1 MSKRIQALLASSE
14 CEVEVGDTIMLTF
27 KNRSV
32 TGHIAENGLI
42 HRSALLKDEGEDT
55 VLAGRVFN
63 SLSNWADACL
73 QEVLQEYSTRY
84 PAWKRIKHAKSNKT
98 FEDIWKLNAEKEL
111 ELVASPTKVELTMLV
126 ERLHERVARQ
136 KEEIVRLREGK
147 PEKPAAAAP
156 SARILM
162 DSPWATHVVLQ
173 RVAQTH
179 PERLEEVRKM
189 GLGGMK
195 SKLKK
200 FVSTQR
206 VLEVPKEEVGWY
218 TSIMDDSRKIGS
230 DGVAKSVFDFFQRI

>member
-1 MSKRIQALLASSE
+1 MSKRIQALIASAASD
-14 CEVEVGDTIMLTF
+14 VEVDDTILLTF
-27 KNRSV
+27 KNKSI
-32 TGHIAENGLI
+32 TGRIADNGLI
-42 HRSALLKDEGEDT
+42 HRSALITDSGEAD
-55 VLAGRVFN
+55 VLTGRVFN

-84 PAWKRIKHAKSNKT
+84 PAWKRIKHSKSNKT
-98 FEDIWKLNAEKEL
+98 FEDIWKLHAEQEL
-111 ELVASPTKVELTMLV
+111 EAVSSPTKSELTMLV

-136 KEEIVRLREGK
+136 KEEISRLREGK
-147 PEKPAAAAP
+147 KEPDRQHTA

-179 PERLEEVRKM
+179 PDRLEDVRKM
-189 GLGGMK
+189 GIDGMK

-206 VLEVPKEEVGWY
+206 TLEVPTQEVGWY
-218 TSIMDDSRKIGS
+218 TSVMDESRKIGS
-230 DGVAKSVFDFFQRI
+230 EGVAKSVFDFFQRI